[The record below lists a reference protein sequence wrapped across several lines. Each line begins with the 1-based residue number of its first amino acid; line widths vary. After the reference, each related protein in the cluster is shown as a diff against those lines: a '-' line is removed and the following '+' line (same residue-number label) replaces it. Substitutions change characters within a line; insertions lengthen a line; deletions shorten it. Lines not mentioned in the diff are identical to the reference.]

1 MALQIFMQALCTMT
15 ETASEDTVSFF
26 FFLIKK
32 NYF

>member
-26 FFLIKK
+26 FLIKN